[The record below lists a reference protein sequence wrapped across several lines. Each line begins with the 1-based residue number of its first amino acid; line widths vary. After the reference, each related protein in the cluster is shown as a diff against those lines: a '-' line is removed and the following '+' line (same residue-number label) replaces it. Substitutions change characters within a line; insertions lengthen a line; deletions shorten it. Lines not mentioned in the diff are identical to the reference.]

1 MSITHR
7 RPTDPTRRHRRLALV
22 VAAGLLAGLAPVTVA
37 PPGVI
42 AASPPDAPAGGLQP
56 TVQYE
61 EAMAHA
67 NDRIAFTP
75 GDRVTVGF
83 QPRADDTWL
92 IGGTAPRALPAGRLS
107 GASMRTVVAAP
118 AEPARPAP
126 VTSPTVAPSTAPSE
140 PPVATPAPSA
150 DLPTVDPTPDP
161 SPEPALDAPAVDP
174 SDVVPAEPASW
185 SFADSD
191 PVVTPHAPVSSG
203 GLRKEIFGFLPY
215 WELSAS
221 DTRLDWEKLST
232 VAYFGVGATSTGALL
247 KTNSDG
253 STSVGWS
260 GWTSSKMTTVINDAH
275 RNRTRVVLT
284 VQSFAWTSSQL
295 ATQKALLGS
304 ATARLNLARQVT
316 AAVRD
321 RGADGVNLDF
331 EPIASGY
338 ADEFTAL
345 VRTIRAELDGVA
357 SGYQLTFDTTG
368 YIGNYPIEDATASG
382 GADAIF
388 IMGYDYRSSGSSPV
402 GSIAPVGGP
411 LYDVGDTVRAYAARV
426 PPSKLI
432 LGVPYYGRAWSTS
445 SDALNA
451 SNISGTKYGTSV
463 AVLYETA
470 RDLAVENGRRYDTTE
485 GVAWTAYR
493 RENCTSTYGCVTS
506 WRQLYYEDATSL
518 KKKYDLVNTYGLRG
532 AGIWALGYDGTR
544 TELYQAIKDKFITD
558 AIPPK
563 ITGSA
568 LSSTFI
574 SPNGDSRQDTV
585 TVTVKAT
592 GLDHWG
598 YLVEP
603 MDGTTPGPAVRSGT
617 VPSVTPTYTWN
628 GKRGDGSDL
637 PDGVYRITVW
647 TADASENRAQR
658 AFLVTLDTAVPTVGS
673 STTPSVITPNGDR
686 RSDTT
691 TLGWSAGERVTG
703 TGRILDRNGVTVRS
717 WALIA
722 GTSGAFT
729 WDGRDN
735 AGKAVVDGRY
745 VYRVAGFDP
754 AGNATLR
761 DLPMNVDRTIASVG
775 WSSGSFDPRAGQA
788 SRLSFRLIRSATV
801 TVAIY
806 QGTTLVRSVWLAKPV
821 AAATWGWTWDG
832 KNGNGVLVKPGTY
845 SVSVTATSWVGATKL
860 TSPVTVRAH

>member
-22 VAAGLLAGLAPVTVA
+22 VAAGLLAGLAPVTVS
-37 PPGVI
+37 PPGVS

-92 IGGTAPRALPAGRLS
+92 VGGRAPRALPAGRLS
-107 GASMRTVVAAP
+107 GASMRDAP
-118 AEPARPAP
+118 PPRRSRPPSRPSRRRSRHRPRRRRPPRAEPPA
-126 VTSPTVAPSTAPSE
+126 
-140 PPVATPAPSA
+140 ATPEPSA
-150 DLPTVDPTPDP
+150 DLPPVDPAPVDPT
-161 SPEPALDAPAVDP
+161 PEPALDAPAVDP
-174 SDVVPAEPASW
+174 ADVVPAEPASW

-191 PVVTPHAPVSSG
+191 PVVRPDAPVSSG

-232 VAYFGVGATSTGALL
+232 IAYFGVGATSTGGLL

-275 RNRTRVVLT
+275 RNHTRVVLT

-345 VRTIRAELDGVA
+345 VRTIRAELNGVA

-445 SDALNA
+445 TDALNA
-451 SNISGTKYGTSV
+451 SSISGTKYGTSV

-470 RDLAVENGRRYDTTE
+470 RDLAIENGRRYDTTE

-518 KKKYDLVNTYGLRG
+518 KKKYDLVNSYGLRG

-544 TELYQAIKDKFITD
+544 TELYQAIEDKFITD
-558 AIPPK
+558 SIPPK

-574 SPNGDSRQDTV
+574 SPNGDTRQDTV

-617 VPSVTPTYTWN
+617 VQSVTPTYTWN
-628 GKRGDGSDL
+628 GKRGDGSDV
-637 PDGVYRITVW
+637 PDGVYRVTVW
-647 TADASENRAQR
+647 TADASENRALR
-658 AFLVTLDTAVPTVGS
+658 AFLVTLDTVVPTVGS

-686 RSDTT
+686 RSDVTQPGLVGRGAGHRDRPDPRQERRHGPVLGAGRGDLRRDHLGRPGQRRQGGRRR
-691 TLGWSAGERVTG
+691 TLRLSR
-703 TGRILDRNGVTVRS
+703 RRVRS
-717 WALIA
+717 GRQRHPARPARERGPDHRLGRLVEQLVRPA
-722 GTSGAFT
+722 GGPGQPPVLPPHPLGDR
-729 WDGRDN
+729 DGRDLPGHDARPVDLDSPDRSPRRRG
-735 AGKAVVDGRY
+735 AGRGTART
-745 VYRVAGFDP
+745 
-754 AGNATLR
+754 AT
-761 DLPMNVDRTIASVG
+761 AC
-775 WSSGSFDPRAGQA
+775 WSSPGR
-788 SRLSFRLIRSATV
+788 TV
-801 TVAIY
+801 
-806 QGTTLVRSVWLAKPV
+806 
-821 AAATWGWTWDG
+821 
-832 KNGNGVLVKPGTY
+832 
-845 SVSVTATSWVGATKL
+845 
-860 TSPVTVRAH
+860 

>member
-1 MSITHR
+1 MSITLR
-7 RPTDPTRRHRRLALV
+7 RPMDPTRRHRRLALL
-22 VAAGLLAGLAPVTVA
+22 VAAGLLAGLAPVTAHPSSAV
-37 PPGVI
+37 

-75 GDRVTVGF
+75 GARVTVGF
-83 QPRADDTWL
+83 QPRADDTWPV
-92 IGGTAPRALPAGRLS
+92 GGAAPRALPAGRLS
-107 GASMRTVVAAP
+107 GASMRDVAAIPVEPAKPAPMTAP
-118 AEPARPAP
+118 AESGPAP
-126 VTSPTVAPSTAPSE
+126 TPTDVLPPPPTEPADPS
-140 PPVATPAPSA
+140 PAPSA
-150 DLPTVDPTPDP
+150 DPT
-161 SPEPALDAPAVDP
+161 PEPALDAPAVDP
-174 SDVVPAEPASW
+174 SDIVPADPASW
-185 SFADSD
+185 TFADSD
-191 PVVTPHAPVSSG
+191 PVVRPDAPVSSG

-221 DTRLDWEKLST
+221 DTRLDWAKLST
-232 VAYFGVGATSTGALL
+232 IAYFGVGATSTGALL

-275 RNRTRVVLT
+275 RNHTRVVLT

-316 AAVRD
+316 TAVRD

-345 VRTIRAELDGVA
+345 VRTIRAELNGVA
-357 SGYQLTFDTTG
+357 AGYQLTFDTTG

-402 GSIAPVGGP
+402 GSIAPTGGP
-411 LYDVGDTVRAYAARV
+411 LYDVGDTVRAYTSRV

-445 SDALNA
+445 TDALNA
-451 SNISGTKYGTSV
+451 SNISGTQYGTSV
-463 AVLYETA
+463 AVLYEAA
-470 RDLAVENGRRYDTTE
+470 RDLAIENGRRYDTTE

-493 RENCTSTYGCVTS
+493 RETCTSTYGCVTS

-518 KKKYDLVNTYGLRG
+518 KRKYDLVNTYGLRG

-544 TELYQAIKDKFITD
+544 TELYQAIEDKFITD
-558 AIPPK
+558 SIPPK

-574 SPNGDSRQDTV
+574 SPNADTRQDTV

-603 MDGTTPGPAVRSGT
+603 MDGATPGPAVRSGT
-617 VPSVTPTYTWN
+617 VQSVTPTYTWN
-628 GKRGDGSDL
+628 GKRGDGSDV

-658 AFLVTLDTAVPTVGS
+658 AFLVTLDTIAPTVGS
-673 STTPSVITPNGDR
+673 TTTPSVITPNGDR

-691 TLGWSAGERVTG
+691 TLGWSAGERATG
-703 TGRILDRNGVTVRS
+703 TGRILDKNGITVRS
-717 WALIA
+717 WALVA

-735 AGKAVVDGRY
+735 AGKAAVDGRY

-775 WSSGSFDPRAGQA
+775 WSSGTFDPRAGQA

-806 QGTTLVRSVWLAKPV
+806 QGTTLVRSVWTAKPLG
-821 AAATWGWTWDG
+821 AATWGWTWDG
-832 KNGNGVLVKPGTY
+832 RNGNGVLVKPGTY
-845 SVSVTATSWVGATKL
+845 SVSVTATSWIGATKL
-860 TSPVTVRAH
+860 TSPVTVRVH